1 VGAAPG
7 TQCSAGVDGAVTLV
21 GILAEP
27 VLRPHLGAELG
38 GAQPQ
43 LTEIESVLS
52 LHPAIAEV
60 AVAGLPD
67 ERPGASGSSFHQCL
81 HRDVSLLL

>member
-1 VGAAPG
+1 LDRRRLVAGLKIARRIAARHSNLGRQGGGVFNISPG
-7 TQCSAGVDGAVTLV
+7 
-21 GILAEP
+21 
-27 VLRPHLGAELG
+27 
-38 GAQPQ
+38 
-43 LTEIESVLS
+43 EIESVLS
-52 LHPAIAEV
+52 LHPAIAEI